1 LATIKPLAYFS
12 AIAYDRRVNDAAA
25 RQQVEEKAA
34 ESAGK
39 KIRVKPIAPQRLF
52 IVGQDFIFDFHLPNN
67 PHRIGGKKKQGY
79 SFNAVSAYPEG
90 GALIVGPKGTLAS
103 IP

>member
-1 LATIKPLAYFS
+1 M
-12 AIAYDRRVNDAAA
+12 
-25 RQQVEEKAA
+25 
-34 ESAGK
+34 
-39 KIRVKPIAPQRLF
+39 KPIAPQRLF